1 VQTDYVDV
9 TVRVRYAETDQM
21 GIVYHAN
28 YLVWFEIGRV
38 ELLRKRGLPYRE
50 LEEREGCY
58 IVVTRANAKFH
69 APARY
74 DDLLTIR
81 TRIKRLNSRL
91 VEFEYE
97 VLDEAGRTIA
107 TGETAHLVTDRNGRP
122 RRLPDQYVKLLE
134 GE

>member
-1 VQTDYVDV
+1 VKTDHVDAQI
-9 TVRVRYAETDQM
+9 RVRYAETDQM

-38 ELLRKRGLPYRE
+38 ELLRSRGLPYRE
-50 LEEREGCY
+50 LEEREGCF
-58 IVVTRANAKFH
+58 IVVTRANATFH

-74 DDLLTIR
+74 DDLLTVR

-97 VLDEAGRTIA
+97 MFDEAGKKIA
-107 TGETAHLVTDRNGRP
+107 TGETAHLVTDRNGKP
-122 RRLPDQYVKLLE
+122 RRLPDQYLKDLE

>member
-1 VQTDYVDV
+1 
-9 TVRVRYAETDQM
+9 M

-38 ELLRKRGLPYRE
+38 ELLRERGLPYRE

-58 IVVTRANAKFH
+58 IVVTRANATFH

-74 DDLLTIR
+74 DDVLSIR
-81 TRIKRLNSRL
+81 TRIKRLHSRL

-97 VLDEAGRTIA
+97 VLSEDGRRLA
-107 TGETAHLVTDRNGRP
+107 TGETGHIVTDREGKP
-122 RRLPDQYVKLLE
+122 RRLPEQYVQLLT
-134 GE
+134 GAT

>member
-1 VQTDYVDV
+1 MDV
-9 TVRVRYAETDQM
+9 VVRVRYAETDQM

-38 ELLRKRGLPYRE
+38 ELLRSRGLPYRE
-50 LEEREGCY
+50 LEERDGCY
-58 IVVTRANAKFH
+58 IVVTRASATFH

-97 VLDEAGRTIA
+97 VLDETGKRIA
-107 TGETAHLVTDRNGRP
+107 TGETAHLVTDREGKP
-122 RRLPDQYVKLLE
+122 RRLPDRYLNVLE
-134 GE
+134 GD